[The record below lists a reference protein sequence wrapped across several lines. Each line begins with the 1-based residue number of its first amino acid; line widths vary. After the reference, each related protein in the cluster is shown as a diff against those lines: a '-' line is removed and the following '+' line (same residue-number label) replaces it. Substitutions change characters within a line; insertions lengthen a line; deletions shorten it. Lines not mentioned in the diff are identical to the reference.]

1 MHVYRV
7 IKRYRVIGLI
17 YLIKCWILTKLFY
30 PNARLIRF
38 PFDCRNFHQIYF
50 GKNFTTGRNCRI
62 EVESLES
69 QKSNEFKLIFGDNV
83 QLNDNV
89 HITASKLVKI
99 GNNVLIASKVYI
111 SDCSHGK
118 YKNECQSSYLNEP
131 SKRELFSEFVIIED
145 NVWIGDGVC
154 ILPGVTI
161 GYGSIIGAN
170 SVVTK
175 DIPAK
180 SIAVGIPSIVI
191 KEFNT
196 ITNNWE
202 KV

>member
-1 MHVYRV
+1 MDLYSFYN
-7 IKRYRVIGLI
+7 RYGFIGLI
-17 YLIKCWILTKLFY
+17 YLVKCWILTKLFY

-38 PFDCRNFHQIYF
+38 PFDCRNQHLISL

-62 EVESLES
+62 EVELLKS
-69 QKSNEFKLIFGDNV
+69 QKSNEMKLIIGDNV
-83 QLNDNV
+83 QINDYV
-89 HITASKLVKI
+89 HITASESVKI

-111 SDCSHGK
+111 SDCAHGN
-118 YKNECQSSYLNEP
+118 YNNEFQSNYIQEP
-131 SKRELFSEFVIIED
+131 SKRELISKVVIIED
-145 NVWIGDGVC
+145 NVWIGDGAC

-175 DIPAK
+175 DIPPK

-191 KEFNT
+191 KEFNAS
-196 ITNNWE
+196 TNRWE